1 MYQAATESTPNFS
14 LAQVRHI
21 LKDLFTPRQWIYW
34 VDFLSSMIVGIVCFF
49 AVHLAIPE
57 SWLVRGFLFLVSGV
71 LFYRATL
78 FTHEMVHWRDNKFRT
93 FRIVWNLL
101 CGIPFLIPSFMYYT
115 HVDHHIRGHF
125 GTSRDGEYL
134 PFGTGR
140 PMHIP
145 LYLVQPFVIP
155 IVAVFRF
162 LCLTPLCWVSPRLR
176 AWTQAHASAM
186 VMDPSYIRP
195 LPTAKTLRIFR
206 LQETLCFLFTLL
218 VAIRL
223 LRGNMPLA
231 LLVQAYLTG
240 ALVLIIN
247 NVRTLG
253 AHRYVSGGHEMT
265 FVEQLLDS
273 VNYPEPSLLT
283 PLWAPVGLRYHAL
296 HHLVPSLPYHSMG
309 EAHRRLMAQLPAD
322 SPYRRTNSP
331 SLWASI
337 RQLWVTAS
345 EWTRNTQASS
355 GAPPTMGRPIMPAGS
370 PASAGMQQRA

>member
-1 MYQAATESTPNFS
+1 MYQAATPTSNFS

-21 LKDLFTPRQWIYW
+21 LKDLFAPKPWIYW
-34 VDFLSSMIVGIVCFF
+34 VDFLSSMIIGGLCFF
-49 AVHLAIPE
+49 AVHRGIPQ
-57 SWLVRGFLFLVSGV
+57 SWLVRGVLFLVSGV

-78 FTHEMVHWRDNKFRT
+78 FTHEMVHWRDGKFRA

-125 GTSRDGEYL
+125 GTKRDGEYL

-140 PMHIP
+140 PIHIL

-162 LCLTPLCWVSPRLR
+162 LCLTPLCWISPRLR
-176 AWTQAHASAM
+176 AWVQQHASAM

-195 LPTAKTLRIFR
+195 LPTAKTLRVFR
-206 LQETLCFLFTLL
+206 LQETLCFLFALA

-223 LRGNMPLA
+223 LRGNMAPM
-231 LLVQAYLTG
+231 LLVQSYLTG
-240 ALVLIIN
+240 VLVLMIN

-253 AHRYVSGGHEMT
+253 AHRYISGGREMT
-265 FVEQLLDS
+265 FVAQLLDS

-296 HHLVPSLPYHSMG
+296 HHLVPSLPYHAMG

-322 SPYRRTNSP
+322 SPYRQTNSP

-337 RQLWVTAS
+337 RQLWATAS
-345 EWTRNTQASS
+345 EWSRTNGAGTGVPAPAARPMLPGAS
-355 GAPPTMGRPIMPAGS
+355 GPTAV
-370 PASAGMQQRA
+370 MQQRL